1 VGGAV
6 VAADTRS
13 TMRRR
18 PHHRPAGL
26 EVCPDCGADYVNPYA
41 WEAVEDH
48 SWWMALRCAQ
58 CGHEHEVVV
67 PNSEAEA
74 FDEAL
79 DRRADPIARA
89 LHLIDT
95 DRMKAWVE
103 SVTVALQRDLI
114 DAADFAR

>member
-1 VGGAV
+1 MP
-6 VAADTRS
+6 ADTRG

-18 PHHRPAGL
+18 AQPTSL
-26 EVCPDCGADYVNPYA
+26 EICAACGADYVNPFDWSA
-41 WEAVEDH
+41 IEDH

-58 CGHEHEVVV
+58 CGHEREVVV
-67 PNSEAEA
+67 GNEEAER

-79 DRRADPIARA
+79 DRRADPIATA
-89 LHLIDT
+89 LHRIDT
-95 DRMKAWVE
+95 ARMKAWVE